1 MKKKGIKKEQSDIEY
16 EKLFNKI
23 IELKEDVL
31 EEFDMLELIEDSI
44 KDVFD
49 CDLNCA
55 TCSREEQGQC
65 MQNFKKGNIYWIRKI
80 AQDEEMIKN
89 VVIKMEG
96 MMEALIEMME
106 KQREFY
112 SNKCLTSEKLK
123 DRKEQIK
130 NRLKDKH
137 GYNFYS

>member
-1 MKKKGIKKEQSDIEY
+1 MKEKGIKKEQSDIEY

-23 IELKEDVL
+23 MELKENVL

-44 KDVFD
+44 KDVFG
-49 CDLNCA
+49 CNLNCA

-65 MQNFKKGNIYWIRKI
+65 MQNFKKANLYWVRKV

-106 KQREFY
+106 KQKETY
-112 SNKCLTSEKLK
+112 SSKCLNSEKLN
-123 DRKEQIK
+123 DRKKEIK

-137 GYNFYS
+137 GYDFYS